1 VIVAPG
7 GFENGFVT
15 VANPTA
21 APMRA
26 TLRFRA
32 LGGNDAAV
40 HVTGREVEIPAGAEA
55 AIPYTVAV
63 SAGAPRAEVC
73 AHTFVVEL
81 AVLGDVSRAATPAR
95 APDAARPRGTSGRLV
110 TYVEDHAEE

>member
-1 VIVAPG
+1 MIVAPG

-32 LGGNDAAV
+32 LGGNDDAV

-55 AIPYTVAV
+55 AIPFTVAV
-63 SAGAPRAEVC
+63 S
-73 AHTFVVEL
+73 
-81 AVLGDVSRAATPAR
+81 AR
-95 APDAARPRGTSGRLV
+95 APDAARPLGTSGRLV